1 MNLLDDARAA
11 LAQTEFR
18 VTTISETSDTIHF
31 EDESVLGFVK
41 VFDTPDRLLS
51 SWERDQDSFLR
62 RYASALRAEP
72 AKAWN
77 IYSVLLCEATSPPEL
92 LLRFEAIEE
101 DFRGSRKIA
110 RAGVATGPSLDRAL
124 LPLLP
129 IRSIAVLEVGDPVE
143 RLRSRLRNVAPNVVE
158 GLLGTT
164 PVELIATWL
173 AEHP

>member
-1 MNLLDDARAA
+1 MNLLDEARVA
-11 LAQTEFR
+11 LAQVGFR
-18 VTTISETSDTIHF
+18 VTTVSEASDTIHF

-51 SWERDQDSFLR
+51 SWEKDQDSFLR
-62 RYASALRAEP
+62 RYATALRAEP

-77 IYSVLLCEATSPPEL
+77 VYSVLLCEGASRPEL
-92 LLRFEAIEE
+92 LLRFEEIEE

-110 RAGVATGPSLDRAL
+110 RAGMVTGPSLDRAL

-129 IRSIAVLEVGDPVE
+129 IRSFAVLDVGDPVE
-143 RLRSRLRNVAPNVVE
+143 RLRSRLRDVAPNVVE

-164 PVELIATWL
+164 PVDIIATWL